1 MNVLL
6 IEDDP
11 HTRSLFEM
19 VADFYDYKLE
29 VAEDDSSVEA
39 ALSAQTPTVIVL
51 DIFLPNTNG
60 YKLLAKLRVLDSLS
74 ACPIVATTAYYTS
87 DTITDVE
94 RQGFDGFLL
103 KPIDPNTIDAYLTA
117 CISNRM
123 NTRNAHGTDAT

>member
-19 VADFYDYKLE
+19 VADYYDYSLKI
-29 VAEDDSSVEA
+29 AEDDSSVEA
-39 ALSAQTPTVIVL
+39 ALSAQTPSVIIL

-60 YKLLAKLRVLDSLS
+60 YKLLGKLRVIEALS

-87 DTITDVE
+87 DTIMDVE
-94 RQGFDGFLL
+94 RQGFDGCLL
-103 KPIDPNTIDAYLTA
+103 KPLDPNTIDAYLNQ
-117 CISNRM
+117 CIS
-123 NTRNAHGTDAT
+123 TRNSAHDEHGNSNS